1 MYDVIWSGGVVCD
14 DFFYVFRG
22 FCLVVKFLFVILQLD
37 MGVVPINLNKDVVR
51 YHYK

>member
-1 MYDVIWSGGVVCD
+1 MNDVIWSGGVVCD
-14 DFFYVFRG
+14 DFLCFSW
-22 FCLVVKFLFVILQLD
+22 FLFGGNVFICNFASR